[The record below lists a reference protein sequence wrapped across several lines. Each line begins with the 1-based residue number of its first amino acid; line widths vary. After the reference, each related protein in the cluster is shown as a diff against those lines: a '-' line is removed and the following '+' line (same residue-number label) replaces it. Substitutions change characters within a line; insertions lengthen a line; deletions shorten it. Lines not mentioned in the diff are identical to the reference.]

1 MPFEIRAQDEE
12 LDQVANRFSTQAQAV
27 ASMRQKVRQR
37 MDALEGGGWIGKG
50 ADSFYNEMN
59 SEVLPAVERLRRAL
73 EEASEVT
80 SRIVRMLSEAE
91 DEASSL
97 FKR

>member
-1 MPFEIRAQDEE
+1 MPFEIRAQYEE
-12 LDQVANRFSTQAQAV
+12 LDQVANRFSAQAQAV
-27 ASMRQKVRQR
+27 ASMRQRVRQR

-59 SEVLPAVERLRRAL
+59 SEVLPAVERLRSAL
-73 EEASEVT
+73 EEASDVT
-80 SRIVRMLSEAE
+80 RRIVSVLHEAE